1 MVMWLTKIAIFMVA
15 PGQVSSVFGPFLEAT
30 AKRKLYTCNSPGNTG
45 EVWDM
50 LVWVLTAA
58 RGTFDLGSVDA

>member
-1 MVMWLTKIAIFMVA
+1 MWLTKIAIFMVA
-15 PGQVSSVFGPFLEAT
+15 PGQVSSVFGPFLKLRK
-30 AKRKLYTCNSPGNTG
+30 AKVTCNSPGNTG

-58 RGTFDLGSVDA
+58 RGTF